1 MKVNLLWRLFVCS
14 SLKRT
19 MKQNVIFRFSLTQQ
33 TLFFHTISVHLP
45 LWLFYF
51 KTIAWLHPGGYLQ
64 VKQVRILYDFRVQ
77 CKYLPSTARLN
88 KKQHKILKICPE
100 EALLPQQIN
109 KGSLKNKN
117 KNAILVLVS
126 VSWSP
131 FLHFIVFASES
142 SLKYC
147 RFFFRCT
154 HICLNANLHWFS
166 IEIKT
171 PLFVDLLSR
180 YVNWIIR
187 ERERERKIQTGRRVE
202 MQMNTSNENKT
213 TFSKVAPA
221 AVTSSCSIVQVAPI
235 YTTYTPVVWG
245 LSALTERFPL
255 GFISKTIKTPNWC
268 FDSRRGSGATAAARL
283 QTNTASLDKH
293 QQRPSIRSPNKAA
306 GALSTPRYCSYAMET
321 LAYKKKNKKTSALLS
336 PPAPPGQTTCSI
348 NVEHIPTRTP
358 FITRS

>member
-1 MKVNLLWRLFVCS
+1 M
-14 SLKRT
+14 
-19 MKQNVIFRFSLTQQ
+19 
-33 TLFFHTISVHLP
+33 
-45 LWLFYF
+45 
-51 KTIAWLHPGGYLQ
+51 
-64 VKQVRILYDFRVQ
+64 
-77 CKYLPSTARLN
+77 
-88 KKQHKILKICPE
+88 
-100 EALLPQQIN
+100 
-109 KGSLKNKN
+109 
-117 KNAILVLVS
+117 S

-131 FLHFIVFASES
+131 FLHFLVFASES

-187 ERERERKIQTGRRVE
+187 ERERERKIQTGRHVE

-221 AVTSSCSIVQVAPI
+221 AVTSSCTGVEVAPI

-321 LAYKKKNKKTSALLS
+321 LAYKKKKKKTSALLS

-358 FITRS
+358 FITRR